1 MHDAGEITT
10 GDVPYPIKHN
20 NPPLKEIMD
29 GLEFAAVDTQ
39 MVYWNIELPVSLQ
52 PEEKQLVKQIEMM
65 EMAEFGMHEVTLGN
79 HYGWPI
85 ADRCLGYIY
94 GQDVSPRFVQYVQ
107 TRIAHFFMPSHL
119 SDESVSNPWWHPP
132 CWNNTWDKR
141 KV

>member
-1 MHDAGEITT
+1 
-10 GDVPYPIKHN
+10 
-20 NPPLKEIMD
+20 MD